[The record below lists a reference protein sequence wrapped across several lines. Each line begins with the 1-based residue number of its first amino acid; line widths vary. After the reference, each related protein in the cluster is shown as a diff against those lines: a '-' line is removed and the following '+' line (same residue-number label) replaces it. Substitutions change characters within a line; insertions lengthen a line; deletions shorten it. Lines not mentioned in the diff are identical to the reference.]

1 MKYNKGKRWTD
12 EEEEKVLKLL
22 KNNKSM
28 EECSDI
34 IGRSEFAIKI
44 RIEEIIYKKIT
55 YKNKTIDE
63 LEYLIKHIDSKVTIE
78 NIIKKYEN
86 KYKNKKNIPMQLDV
100 KKSFENDILIRL
112 ENIELNQKKIINEI
126 LIEKNN
132 EINIFKKKIEELKE
146 IKNKNEKK
154 IKELIQL
161 N

>member
-63 LEYLIKHIDSKVTIE
+63 LEYLTKHIDSKVTIE

-132 EINIFKKKIEELKE
+132 EINIFKKEIEELKE